1 MPRAEESTVPVVL
14 LAGAEDKRM
23 GAVQGP
29 EPELTLCFPLYC
41 EQTLSL

>member
-14 LAGAEDKRM
+14 LAGAEDRRM

-29 EPELTLCFPLYC
+29 EPELTLCFPLLASEY
-41 EQTLSL
+41 